1 MHAVPAGDSASSV
14 AVPAGD
20 SASSVAVP
28 AHRSAETS
36 VPIHAPIAARWSPRA
51 FDSTAEVS
59 DHDLRALLEAA
70 RWAATWG
77 RRQPVRFLVGRRADD
92 VFVTLSGLL
101 KRGNQYANAAGA
113 LILLCAHRGADEN
126 TARYSGVDAG
136 AAMANLSIE
145 AVSRGLIVHPM
156 AGFDARGA
164 TEAFDLPDDLRPL
177 IVIAVGTLGDYAEV
191 APEIADRDRQPRE
204 RLPLDEIVLNWRE
217 RPGT

>member
-1 MHAVPAGDSASSV
+1 
-14 AVPAGD
+14 
-20 SASSVAVP
+20 
-28 AHRSAETS
+28 
-36 VPIHAPIAARWSPRA
+36 
-51 FDSTAEVS
+51 
-59 DHDLRALLEAA
+59 
-70 RWAATWG
+70 
-77 RRQPVRFLVGRRADD
+77 
-92 VFVTLSGLL
+92 
-101 KRGNQYANAAGA
+101 
-113 LILLCAHRGADEN
+113 
-126 TARYSGVDAG
+126 
-136 AAMANLSIE
+136 MANLSIE